1 MEDSYISIHSIYDK
15 NIEIGK
21 DYYNNDKISE
31 EQYKRLM
38 QGNLEKIRCKD
49 PIYNGVKIIGTYIA
63 ECDNKTLIKLTKI
76 NSGRN

>member
-1 MEDSYISIHSIYDK
+1 MEV
-15 NIEIGK
+15 GK
-21 DYYNNDKISE
+21 DYYYNDKISE

-38 QGNLEKIRCKD
+38 WGNLEKIRYKD

-63 ECDNKTLIKLTKI
+63 EYDNKTLIKLIKI